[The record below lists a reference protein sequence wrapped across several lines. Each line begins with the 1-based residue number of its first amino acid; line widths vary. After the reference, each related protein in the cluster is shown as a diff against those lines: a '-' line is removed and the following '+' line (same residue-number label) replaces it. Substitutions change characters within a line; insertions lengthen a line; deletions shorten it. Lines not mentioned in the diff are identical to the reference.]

1 MVHRSAIAAAAM
13 HKSGCDR
20 TIRACRPHSIGVNAR
35 AEVDALLRA
44 AGGLVSRRDHPD
56 LAASFD
62 WLVREGRLTPVLPGV
77 YAASEIAHTWQTR
90 VRALG
95 LRHRDAVLLGAA
107 AARVSF
113 WADAPL
119 DRIEAAVPSALKPQ
133 PGFLF
138 NRRYIPAEMII
149 ERAGLRY
156 SVPALT
162 AIDLAT
168 FECSDAIDIA
178 LRTRAATLAG
188 MYEALRMT
196 PHRAGNRERLQL
208 LIDSRSEPWSAAER
222 LSHRLLRAEQI
233 KGWETNLPVRVDG
246 RVFYIDIAFKP
257 QKLAIEID
265 GRLHETDE
273 DLFESDRWRQN
284 ALVADGWR
292 VLRFTVAMLRDHPEV
307 FVAAI
312 LDALH

>member
-1 MVHRSAIAAAAM
+1 M
-13 HKSGCDR
+13 HKTGSDG
-20 TIRACRPHSIGVNAR
+20 TIRPSRPHPLDVNACV
-35 AEVDALLRA
+35 EVNALLQA

-62 WLVREGRLTPVLPGV
+62 WLVREGRLTAVLPGV
-77 YAASEIAHTWQTR
+77 YAASDIAHAWQTR

-95 LRHRDAVLLGAA
+95 LRHRNAVLLGAA

-113 WADAPL
+113 WPDAPL

-133 PGFLF
+133 PGFFF
-138 NRRYIPAEMII
+138 NRRYIPTELTM

-162 AIDLAT
+162 AIDMAT
-168 FECSDAIDIA
+168 FACSDAIDIA

-208 LIDSRSEPWSAAER
+208 LIDSRGKPWSAAER
-222 LSHRLLRAEQI
+222 LSHRLLRAAHI
-233 KGWETNLPVRVDG
+233 KGWETNLPVLVG
-246 RVFYIDIAFKP
+246 GQLFYIDIAFKQ

-307 FVAAI
+307 FIAAI

>member
-1 MVHRSAIAAAAM
+1 M
-13 HKSGCDR
+13 
-20 TIRACRPHSIGVNAR
+20 
-35 AEVDALLRA
+35 
-44 AGGLVSRRDHPD
+44 
-56 LAASFD
+56 
-62 WLVREGRLTPVLPGV
+62 LPGV

-188 MYEALRMT
+188 MYEALHMT

-208 LIDSRSEPWSAAER
+208 LIDSRSE
-222 LSHRLLRAEQI
+222 
-233 KGWETNLPVRVDG
+233 T
-246 RVFYIDIAFKP
+246 
-257 QKLAIEID
+257 
-265 GRLHETDE
+265 
-273 DLFESDRWRQN
+273 FESDRWRQN

>member
-1 MVHRSAIAAAAM
+1 MIGAA
-13 HKSGCDR
+13 
-20 TIRACRPHSIGVNAR
+20 RPHALGVNAR
-35 AEVDALLRA
+35 AEINALLQA

-56 LAASFD
+56 LAGSFD
-62 WLVREGRLTPVLPGV
+62 WLVREGRLTAVLPGV

-95 LRHRDAVLLGAA
+95 LRHRDAVLLGAG

-113 WADAPL
+113 WPDAPL

-133 PGFLF
+133 PGFFF
-138 NRRYIPAEMII
+138 NRRHIPAELII
-149 ERAGLRY
+149 ERASLRY

-168 FECSDAIDIA
+168 FACSDAIDVA
-178 LRTRAATLAG
+178 LRTRATTLAG

-196 PHRAGNRERLQL
+196 PHRAGNRETLQL
-208 LIDSRSEPWSAAER
+208 LIDSRGEPWSAAER
-222 LSHRLLRAEQI
+222 LSHRLLRAAHI
-233 KGWETNLPVRVDG
+233 KGWETNLPVLVG
-246 RVFYIDIAFKP
+246 GQLFYVDIAFRR

-292 VLRFTVAMLRDHPEV
+292 VLRFTVAMLRDHPDV
-307 FVAAI
+307 FISAI

>member
-1 MVHRSAIAAAAM
+1 MRFQAFPIHRLPIAVAAM
-13 HKSGCDR
+13 HKSGSDR
-20 TIRACRPHSIGVNAR
+20 TIRPSRPHPLDVNAR
-35 AEVDALLRA
+35 AEVNALLQA

-56 LAASFD
+56 LAASSD
-62 WLVREGRLTPVLPGV
+62 WLVREGRLTAVLPGV
-77 YAASEIAHTWQTR
+77 YAASELAHAWQTR

-113 WADAPL
+113 WPDAPL

-133 PGFLF
+133 PGFFF
-138 NRRYIPAEMII
+138 NRRYIPAELII

-162 AIDLAT
+162 AIALAT
-168 FECSDAIDIA
+168 FACSDAVDIA
-178 LRTRAATLAG
+178 LRARAATLAG

-208 LIDSRSEPWSAAER
+208 LIDSRGQPWSAAER
-222 LSHRLLRAEQI
+222 LGHRLLRAAHI
-233 KGWETNLPVRVDG
+233 KGWETNLPVLVG
-246 RVFYIDIAFKP
+246 GQVFYIDIAFKQ

-284 ALVADGWR
+284 ALG
-292 VLRFTVAMLRDHPEV
+292 
-307 FVAAI
+307 
-312 LDALH
+312 